1 MSAVRLRRSEPGY
14 AGRAAFTN
22 ADNSCDGLPDAD
34 ATPDDHAHHS
44 SDFTACLTNFGSH
57 CGEYTCSDTEH
68 GAFRYNA
75 DTCCNHGT
83 IAHRNPGTRVSFTG
97 FRPRVTGAGPDPQPG
112 TCAPGGDQE
121 PHGRDRDGRGVLLVY
136 CQI

>member
-57 CGEYTCSDTEH
+57 CGD
-68 GAFRYNA
+68 A

-83 IAHRNPGTRVSFTG
+83 FAHRNSGTRVSFTG